1 MKNMK
6 FGLLLMVLALPTAA
20 FAQSGAV
27 NVIVDME
34 GVDQA
39 QYQKDLQSCQG
50 ASVQVQ
56 EKTAEREKVAGTTA
70 RTAAVGAAAGAISG
84 GSGSQGAK
92 TGAAVGVVAGT
103 ARNAKNRREAKA
115 DTNNEREM
123 VVKNC
128 MRGRG
133 YTVLN

>member
-1 MKNMK
+1 MYK
-6 FGLLLMVLALPTAA
+6 LLQTLIFLSLIITGSALA
-20 FAQSGAV
+20 QNSV

-50 ASVQVQ
+50 AGTQVQ
-56 EKTAEREKVAGTTA
+56 EKQPEREGIVRGAA
-70 RTAAVGAAAGAISG
+70 RGAAIGAAAGAVSG
-84 GSGSQGAK
+84 NSGSQGAK
-92 TGAAVGVVAGT
+92 SGAGAGVAASGI
-103 ARNAKNRREAKA
+103 RNAKNRREAKV
-115 DTNNEREM
+115 DTKNEIDM